1 MFQCCA
7 NQLNLVLWYKFLC
20 SFFFF
25 LTVHSSNTFQWLC
38 SFGLDALVLPLA
50 MERWICLITDMGASK
65 KLKMATPLG
74 PLLLQL
80 FLLILL
86 LISIHQSHPA
96 TASTI
101 HLPFSIYHPYSLSV
115 TDFGATGDGLHYD
128 TAAIQSAIKA
138 CPTSHHTQCHVTFP
152 PGTYLTRTL
161 FLKSGV
167 VLDIKENATLLG
179 GTKMEDYPKELWE
192 WYVVVAEN
200 ASDVGITGGGV
211 VDGHGLGFVKR
222 FNERKNVMV
231 SWNTTGA
238 CLGDECRP
246 RLVGFIDCK
255 NVRVWNIT
263 LTEPAYWWC
272 VYTMLY
278 SYYTLAFSPLFNDF
292 VVVQS

>member
-1 MFQCCA
+1 MKWFKQ
-7 NQLNLVLWYKFLC
+7 K
-20 SFFFF
+20 
-25 LTVHSSNTFQWLC
+25 
-38 SFGLDALVLPLA
+38 
-50 MERWICLITDMGASK
+50 
-65 KLKMATPLG
+65 KMAIPVR

-80 FLLILL
+80 LLLTLL
-86 LISIHQSHPA
+86 LISIHQSHLA
-96 TASTI
+96 IASTT
-101 HLPFSIYHPYSLSV
+101 HLPLSKHPHSLSV
-115 TDFGATGDGLHYD
+115 TDFGAIGDGLHYD

-138 CPTSHHTQCHVTFP
+138 CPASHHTQCHVTFP
-152 PGTYLTRTL
+152 PGTYLTKTL

-179 GTKMEDYPKELWE
+179 STKMEDYPKDSRE

-272 VYTMLY
+272 VYTYAIPLLY
-278 SYYTLAFSPLFNDF
+278 FSFPSSF
-292 VVVQS
+292 